1 MVERSEKL
9 IQQDVI
15 STLRRMGH
23 YVMRLNSGKYKMFN
37 EAGKGRYIMG
47 QESGTPDVMSIHQGK
62 VYFWEVKRPGK
73 KPTPIQ
79 EARMKVLEQYG
90 AKCCT
95 VTSVDDVTNNL

>member
-1 MVERSEKL
+1 MERSEKL

-23 YVMRLNSGKYKMFN
+23 YVMRMNSGKYHVLN
-37 EAGKGRYIMG
+37 QYGKSGYVVG